1 MPSPLM
7 AALKDVGDGI
17 RLAPLWWRLGLDQT
31 ASRFQRSI
39 LGPFWMACNLLVVA
53 FALAVVVSMLMGG
66 ADIMKNYPQVVA
78 GLLAWSLVGT
88 TMAEAQAIFLY
99 NAGLMQSQRLPL
111 TFYVFLHAQKAA
123 TNFLFQAIAFWVVML
138 IIGRFSVPHWTLIPA
153 LALMLL
159 IVCLQGFIIAIPST
173 RFRDVAYM
181 MSYVVQLLFY
191 VTPVFWVTANV
202 GAKARKYVE
211 LNPFGH
217 QVELLRAPL
226 TGHAPAA
233 IDWIW
238 TLGTTG
244 VLAIIALVL
253 LAMFRK
259 RVVFWL

>member
-7 AALKDVGDGI
+7 AALKDVGDGV

-53 FALAVVVSMLMGG
+53 FALAFLVSAMMGV
-66 ADIMKNYPQVVA
+66 DMSKSYPQVVA

-88 TMAEAQAIFLY
+88 TIAEAQAIFLY

-111 TFYVFLHAQKAA
+111 SFYVFLHAQKAA
-123 TNFLFQAIAFWVVML
+123 TNFLFQLIAFWLTML
-138 IIGRFSVPHWTLIPA
+138 VLRKFAIPHWTLIPA
-153 LALMLL
+153 VALMLL
-159 IVCLQGFIIAIPST
+159 VVCAQGFIIAIPST

-181 MSYVVQLLFY
+181 MSYVVQLAFY
-191 VTPVFWVTANV
+191 VTPVFWMADNV
-202 GAKARKYVE
+202 SARRRWVVDY
-211 LNPFGH
+211 NPLAH

-233 IDWIW
+233 IDWFW
-238 TLGTTG
+238 TLGTAG
-244 VLAIIALVL
+244 VLTVIAFVL
-253 LAMFRK
+253 LAKFGK

>member
-7 AALKDVGDGI
+7 AALKDVADGI

-31 ASRFQRSI
+31 ASRFQRSV
-39 LGPFWMACNLLVVA
+39 LGPFWMACNLLVIA
-53 FALAVVVSMLMGG
+53 FALAFVVSALMGV
-66 ADIMKNYPQVVA
+66 DMMKSYPQVMA

-88 TMAEAQAIFLY
+88 TIAEAQAIFLM

-111 TFYVFLHAQKAA
+111 SFYVFLHAQKSA
-123 TNFLFQAIAFWVVML
+123 TNFLFQAIAFWATML
-138 IIGRFSVPHWTLIPA
+138 VLQRFSIPHWTLIPA
-153 LALMLL
+153 LALIML
-159 IVCLQGFIIAIPST
+159 IVCFQGLIIAIPST

-191 VTPVFWVTANV
+191 VTPVFWMTENV
-202 GAKARKYVE
+202 SKKHRWIVE
-211 LNPFGH
+211 LNPFTH

-233 IDWIW
+233 LHWWW
-238 TLGTTG
+238 TLGTLG
-244 VLAIIALVL
+244 VLAVVAITL

>member
-1 MPSPLM
+1 MSSPLM
-7 AALKDVGDGI
+7 AAFKDVGDAI

-53 FALAVVVSMLMGG
+53 FALAFIVGGLMGV
-66 ADIMKNYPQVVA
+66 NLRESYPQVVA

-88 TMAEAQAIFLY
+88 TIADAQAIFLY

-123 TNFLFQAIAFWVVML
+123 TNFLTQLIAFWAMML
-138 IIGRFSVPHWTLIPA
+138 VLGRFAAPHWTLLPA
-153 LALMLL
+153 VALVLL
-159 IVCLQGFIIAIPST
+159 SVCFLGFIIAIPST

-191 VTPVFWVTANV
+191 VTPVFWTRAQMSP
-202 GAKARKYVE
+202 KYRWVVDYSP
-211 LNPFGH
+211 LAH

-226 TGHAPAA
+226 TGHAPAP
-233 IDWIW
+233 IDWLW
-238 TLGTTG
+238 SLGTVG
-244 VLAIIALVL
+244 AFALVAIAL
-253 LAMFRK
+253 LALFRK

>member
-1 MPSPLM
+1 M
-7 AALKDVGDGI
+7 AALKDVGDGV

-53 FALAVVVSMLMGG
+53 FALAFLVSALMGG
-66 ADIMKNYPQVVA
+66 NIMGSYPQVMA

-88 TMAEAQAIFLY
+88 AMAEAQAIFLY

-111 TFYVFLHAQKAA
+111 SFYVFLHVQKAA

-138 IIGRFSVPHWTLIPA
+138 IIGRFVMPHWTLIPA
-153 LALMLL
+153 LVVMLL

-191 VTPVFWVTANV
+191 VTPVFWTTEHLS
-202 GAKARKYVE
+202 AKSRAVVE
-211 LNPFGH
+211 LNPFTH

-233 IDWIW
+233 LDWYW

-244 VLAIIALVL
+244 VLAIIAIAL

>member
-1 MPSPLM
+1 MPSPLQ
-7 AALKDVGDGI
+7 AALKDVGDGV

-53 FALAVVVSMLMGG
+53 FALAFLVSALMGV
-66 ADIMKNYPQVVA
+66 DMSKSYPQVVA

-88 TMAEAQAIFLY
+88 TIAEAQAIFLY
-99 NAGLMQSQRLPL
+99 NSGLMQSQRLPL
-111 TFYVFLHAQKAA
+111 SFYVFLHAQKAA
-123 TNFLFQAIAFWVVML
+123 TNFLFQLIAFWTVML
-138 IIGRFSVPHWTLIPA
+138 VIGKFAVPHWTLIPA
-153 LALMLL
+153 VALMLL
-159 IVCLQGFIIAIPST
+159 VVCLQGFIIAIPST

-191 VTPVFWVTANV
+191 VTPVFWMTANV
-202 GAKARKYVE
+202 SAKHRWVVE
-211 LNPFGH
+211 VNPLAH

-226 TGHAPAA
+226 TGHAPAT
-233 IDWIW
+233 IDWLW

-244 VLAIIALVL
+244 VLAVVALIL
-253 LAMFRK
+253 LAKFGK

>member
-1 MPSPLM
+1 MPSSLM

-53 FALAVVVSMLMGG
+53 FALAYLVGALMGG
-66 ADIMKNYPQVVA
+66 DIMKNYPQVVA

-88 TMAEAQAIFLY
+88 AIAEAQAIFLY

-111 TFYVFLHAQKAA
+111 SFYVFLHAQKAA
-123 TNFLFQAIAFWVVML
+123 TNFLFQLIAFWAMML
-138 IIGRFSVPHWTLIPA
+138 LLHRFSVPHWTLIPA
-153 LALMLL
+153 VALILL
-159 IVCLQGFIIAIPST
+159 IVCFQGFIIAIPST

-181 MSYVVQLLFY
+181 MSYVVQLAFY
-191 VTPVFWVTANV
+191 VTPVFWTAEHLH
-202 GAKARKYVE
+202 GKGRLAVE
-211 LNPFGH
+211 LNPLAH

-226 TGHAPAA
+226 TGHAPAL
-233 IDWIW
+233 IDWWW

-244 VLAIIALVL
+244 VLALVAFVL
-253 LAMFRK
+253 LALFRK

>member
-53 FALAVVVSMLMGG
+53 FALAFLVSAMMGVNLMGTF
-66 ADIMKNYPQVVA
+66 PQVVA

-88 TMAEAQAIFLY
+88 AMAEAQAIFLY

-123 TNFLFQAIAFWVVML
+123 TNFLFQLVAFWAVML
-138 IIGRFSVPHWTLIPA
+138 VIGRFAVPHWTLIPA
-153 LALMLL
+153 LVVMLL

-191 VTPVFWVTANV
+191 VTPVFWVTDNLSPESRRV
-202 GAKARKYVE
+202 VE
-211 LNPFGH
+211 LNPFTH

-233 IDWIW
+233 LDWWW
-238 TLGTTG
+238 TLGMTG
-244 VLAIIALVL
+244 VLAIIAFAL

>member
-1 MPSPLM
+1 MPSSLK

-17 RLAPLWWRLGLDQT
+17 RLTPLWWRLGLDQT
-31 ASRFQRSI
+31 AARFQRSI

-53 FALAVVVSMLMGG
+53 FALAFLVSALMG

-88 TMAEAQAIFLY
+88 TIAEAQAIFLY

-111 TFYVFLHAQKAA
+111 TFYVFLHAQKSA
-123 TNFLFQAIAFWVVML
+123 TNFLFQMIAFWAMML
-138 IIGRFSVPHWTLIPA
+138 LLGRFSIPHWTLIPA
-153 LALMLL
+153 VALIML
-159 IVCLQGFIIAIPST
+159 IVCFLGFIIAIPST

-181 MSYVVQLLFY
+181 MSYVVQLAFY
-191 VTPVFWVTANV
+191 VTPVFWVSSNV
-202 GAKARKYVE
+202 SGKHRWVVDF
-211 LNPFGH
+211 NPLAH

-233 IDWIW
+233 VDWW
-238 TLGTTG
+238 WSLGAMG
-244 VLAIIALVL
+244 VFALIALVL

>member
-1 MPSPLM
+1 M
-7 AALKDVGDGI
+7 AALKDVGDGV

-31 ASRFQRSI
+31 ASRFQRSV

-53 FALAVVVSMLMGG
+53 FALAFVVSLLMGV
-66 ADIMKNYPQVVA
+66 DVMKNYPQVVA

-88 TMAEAQAIFLY
+88 TLAEAQAIFLM

-111 TFYVFLHAQKAA
+111 SFYVFLHAQKAA

-138 IIGRFSVPHWTLIPA
+138 IIRRFAIPHWTLLPA
-153 LALMLL
+153 VALMLV

-191 VTPVFWVTANV
+191 VTPVFWLTANV
-202 GAKARKYVE
+202 SADKRHLVE
-211 LNPFGH
+211 LNPLAH

-226 TGHAPAA
+226 MGQAPALA
-233 IDWIW
+233 DWIW
-238 TLGTTG
+238 TLSTAG
-244 VLAIIALVL
+244 VLAVVALIL

>member
-1 MPSPLM
+1 M

-53 FALAVVVSMLMGG
+53 FALAFLVSAMMG
-66 ADIMKNYPQVVA
+66 ADIMGSYPQVVA

-88 TMAEAQAIFLY
+88 AMAESQAIFLY
-99 NAGLMQSQRLPL
+99 NAGLMQNQRLPL
-111 TFYVFLHAQKAA
+111 SFYVFLHVQKAA
-123 TNFLFQAIAFWVVML
+123 TNFLFQAIAFWAMML
-138 IIGRFSVPHWTLIPA
+138 IMGRFVMPHWTLIPA
-153 LALMLL
+153 VAVMLL
-159 IVCLQGFIIAIPST
+159 IVGLQGFVIAIPST

-181 MSYVVQLLFY
+181 MSYLVQLLFY
-191 VTPVFWVTANV
+191 VTPVFWLATNV
-202 GAKARKYVE
+202 KAKHRWVVE
-211 LNPFGH
+211 LNPFTH

-226 TGHAPAA
+226 TGHAPAL
-233 IDWIW
+233 IDWYW

-244 VLAIIALVL
+244 VLAIIAFTL
-253 LAMFRK
+253 LALFRK

>member
-1 MPSPLM
+1 MPSALK

-53 FALAVVVSMLMGG
+53 FALAFLVSALMGVN
-66 ADIMKNYPQVVA
+66 IMGTFPQVVA

-88 TMAEAQAIFLY
+88 TIADAQAIFLY

-123 TNFLFQAIAFWVVML
+123 TNFLFQLIAFWAVMM
-138 IIGRFSVPHWTLIPA
+138 IIGKFAIPHWTLIPA
-153 LALMLL
+153 VALVLL
-159 IVCLQGFIIAIPST
+159 IVCFQGFIIAIPST

-191 VTPVFWVTANV
+191 VTPVFWMTDNV
-202 GAKARKYVE
+202 SVNKRWVIE
-211 LNPFGH
+211 LNPLGH
-217 QVELLRAPL
+217 QVELLRAAL

-233 IDWIW
+233 IDWLW

-244 VLAIIALVL
+244 VLALIAIVL

>member
-53 FALAVVVSMLMGG
+53 FALAFLVSAMMGVNLMGTF
-66 ADIMKNYPQVVA
+66 PQVVA

-88 TMAEAQAIFLY
+88 TIADAQAIFLY

-123 TNFLFQAIAFWVVML
+123 TNFLFQLIAFWAVLLV
-138 IIGRFSVPHWTLIPA
+138 IGRFAVPHWTLIPA
-153 LALMLL
+153 VALMLFV
-159 IVCLQGFIIAIPST
+159 VCFQGFIIAIPST

-191 VTPVFWVTANV
+191 VTPVFWMTANV
-202 GAKARKYVE
+202 SAKHRWVVE
-211 LNPFGH
+211 MNPLSH
-217 QVELLRAPL
+217 QVELLRAAL

-233 IDWIW
+233 IDWWW
-238 TLGTTG
+238 TLGTAG
-244 VLAIIALVL
+244 VLAIIAFAL

>member
-1 MPSPLM
+1 M

-53 FALAVVVSMLMGG
+53 FALAFLVSALMG

-88 TMAEAQAIFLY
+88 AMAEAQAIFLL

-111 TFYVFLHAQKAA
+111 SFYVFLHMQKAA
-123 TNFLFQAIAFWVVML
+123 TNFLFQAIAFWGLML
-138 IIGRFSVPHWTLIPA
+138 LMGRFAMPHWTLIPA
-153 LALMLL
+153 LVVMLL
-159 IVCLQGFIIAIPST
+159 IVGLQGFVIAIPST

-191 VTPVFWVTANV
+191 VTPVFWVAGNV
-202 GAKARKYVE
+202 SAKHRWVVE
-211 LNPFGH
+211 LNPFTH

-226 TGHAPAA
+226 TGHAPAL
-233 IDWIW
+233 IDWCW
-238 TLGTTG
+238 TLGTIG
-244 VLAIIALVL
+244 VLAVVALTL
-253 LAMFRK
+253 LALFRK

>member
-1 MPSPLM
+1 MPSSLM

-53 FALAVVVSMLMGG
+53 FALAFLVGALMGG
-66 ADIMKNYPQVVA
+66 DIMKNYPQVVA

-88 TMAEAQAIFLY
+88 AIAEAQAIFLY

-111 TFYVFLHAQKAA
+111 SFYVFLHAQKAA
-123 TNFLFQAIAFWVVML
+123 TNFLFQLIAFWAMML
-138 IIGRFSVPHWTLIPA
+138 LLHRFSVPHWTLIPA
-153 LALMLL
+153 VVLILL
-159 IVCLQGFIIAIPST
+159 IVCLQGFIVAIPST

-181 MSYVVQLLFY
+181 MSYVVQLAFY
-191 VTPVFWVTANV
+191 VTPVFWTADHLRGKGRLAV
-202 GAKARKYVE
+202 A
-211 LNPFGH
+211 LNPLAH

-226 TGHAPAA
+226 TGHAPAL
-233 IDWIW
+233 IDWWW

-244 VLAIIALVL
+244 VLALVAFVLLVL
-253 LAMFRK
+253 FRK

>member
-1 MPSPLM
+1 M
-7 AALKDVGDGI
+7 AALKDVRDGV

-53 FALAVVVSMLMGG
+53 FALAFVVSNLMHV
-66 ADIMKNYPQVVA
+66 DLSKSYPQVVA

-88 TMAEAQAIFLY
+88 TIAEAQAIFLY

-123 TNFLFQAIAFWVVML
+123 TNFIFQLIAFWAVML
-138 IIGRFSVPHWTLIPA
+138 VIGRFAMPHWTLVPA
-153 LALMLL
+153 VALMLVA
-159 IVCLQGFIIAIPST
+159 VCFQGFIIAIPST

-181 MSYVVQLLFY
+181 MSYLVQMLFY
-191 VTPVFWVTANV
+191 VTPVFWLAENV
-202 GAKARKYVE
+202 SPKYRWVIE
-211 LNPFGH
+211 LNPLTH
-217 QVELLRAPL
+217 QVDLLRAPL
-226 TGHAPAA
+226 LGHAPAVM
-233 IDWIW
+233 DWLW

-244 VLAIIALVL
+244 VFALIAFIL
-253 LAMFRK
+253 LALFGK

>member
-7 AALKDVGDGI
+7 AAFKDVGDGI

-53 FALAVVVSMLMGG
+53 FALAFLVSALMGG
-66 ADIMKNYPQVVA
+66 DMARNYPQVVA

-88 TMAEAQAIFLY
+88 TIAEAQAIFLY

-123 TNFLFQAIAFWVVML
+123 TNFFFQLIAFWAMML
-138 IIGRFSVPHWTLIPA
+138 LLHRFSVPHWTLLPA

-159 IVCLQGFIIAIPST
+159 IVCFQGFIIAIPST

-191 VTPVFWVTANV
+191 VTPVFWTADHLS
-202 GAKARKYVE
+202 AKSRRIVD
-211 LNPFGH
+211 LNPFAH
-217 QVELLRAPL
+217 QVDLLRAPL
-226 TGHAPAA
+226 TGHAPAL
-233 IDWIW
+233 IDWYW
-238 TLGTTG
+238 TLGTVG
-244 VLAIIALVL
+244 VLALVALIL
-253 LAMFRK
+253 LAKFGK

>member
-1 MPSPLM
+1 MPSPVM

-17 RLAPLWWRLGLDQT
+17 RLAPLWWRVGLDQT

-53 FALAVVVSMLMGG
+53 FALAFLVSAMMGV
-66 ADIMKNYPQVVA
+66 DMSKSYPQVVA

-88 TMAEAQAIFLY
+88 AMAEAQAIFLY
-99 NAGLMQSQRLPL
+99 NSGLMQSQRLPL
-111 TFYVFLHAQKAA
+111 SFYVFLHAQKAA
-123 TNFLFQAIAFWVVML
+123 TNFLFQLIAFWVTML
-138 IIGRFSVPHWTLIPA
+138 VLRKFAIPHWTLIPA
-153 LALMLL
+153 LVVILL
-159 IVCLQGFIIAIPST
+159 IVCVQGFIIAIPST

-191 VTPVFWVTANV
+191 VTPVFWTADHLSPQ
-202 GAKARKYVE
+202 ARRIVE
-211 LNPFGH
+211 LNPFTH

-226 TGHAPAA
+226 TGHAPAM
-233 IDWIW
+233 IDWWW

-244 VLAIIALVL
+244 VLAVVALAL

>member
-7 AALKDVGDGI
+7 AALKDVGDGV

-53 FALAVVVSMLMGG
+53 FALAILVSNLMHV
-66 ADIMKNYPQVVA
+66 DMSKTYPQVVA
-78 GLLAWSLVGT
+78 GLLAWSLAGT
-88 TMAEAQAIFLY
+88 TIAEAQAIFLF
-99 NAGLMQSQRLPL
+99 NSGLMQSQRLPL

-123 TNFLFQAIAFWVVML
+123 TNFLFQLIAFWAVML
-138 IIGRFSVPHWTLIPA
+138 LIGKFAMPHWTLIPA
-153 LALMLL
+153 LAVMLL
-159 IVCLQGFIIAIPST
+159 IVCFQGFIIAIPST

-181 MSYVVQLLFY
+181 MSYLVQLLFY
-191 VTPVFWVTANV
+191 VTPVFWTTEHLS
-202 GAKARKYVE
+202 AKARRMVG
-211 LNPFGH
+211 LNPLTH

-226 TGHAPAA
+226 TGHAPAL
-233 IDWIW
+233 IDWWW
-238 TLGTTG
+238 TLGTIG
-244 VLAIIALVL
+244 VLAIIALAL

>member
-53 FALAVVVSMLMGG
+53 FALAFLVSALMG
-66 ADIMKNYPQVVA
+66 ADIMGSYPQVVA

-88 TMAEAQAIFLY
+88 AMAEAQAIFLY

-123 TNFLFQAIAFWVVML
+123 TNFLFQLIAFWTMML
-138 IIGRFSVPHWTLIPA
+138 LLHRFSVPHWTLIPA
-153 LALMLL
+153 LIVILL
-159 IVCLQGFIIAIPST
+159 IVCIQGFIIAIPST

-191 VTPVFWVTANV
+191 VTPVFWTADHLSP
-202 GAKARKYVE
+202 KARRMVE
-211 LNPFGH
+211 LNPFAH

-226 TGHAPAA
+226 TGHAPAM
-233 IDWIW
+233 IDWWW

-244 VLAIIALVL
+244 VLAVVALTL

>member
-1 MPSPLM
+1 M

-53 FALAVVVSMLMGG
+53 FALAFLVSMLMGV
-66 ADIMKNYPQVVA
+66 DVMKNYPQIVA

-88 TMAEAQAIFLY
+88 TLAEAQAIFLM

-111 TFYVFLHAQKAA
+111 SFYVFLHAQKAA
-123 TNFLFQAIAFWVVML
+123 TNFLFQAIAFWAVML
-138 IIGRFSVPHWTLIPA
+138 IIRRFAIPHWTLVPA
-153 LALMLL
+153 VALMLV

-191 VTPVFWVTANV
+191 VTPVFWLTANV
-202 GAKARKYVE
+202 SPGKRHWVE
-211 LNPFGH
+211 LNPLAH

-226 TGHAPAA
+226 MGHAPALA
-233 IDWIW
+233 DWIW
-238 TLGTTG
+238 TLGTAG
-244 VLAIIALVL
+244 VLALIALIL

>member
-53 FALAVVVSMLMGG
+53 FALAFLVSAMMGVNLMGTF
-66 ADIMKNYPQVVA
+66 PQVVA

-88 TMAEAQAIFLY
+88 AMAEAQAIFLY

-111 TFYVFLHAQKAA
+111 SFYVFLHAQKAA
-123 TNFLFQAIAFWVVML
+123 TNFLFQAIAFWAVML
-138 IIGRFSVPHWTLIPA
+138 IIGRFVAPHWTLIPA
-153 LALMLL
+153 LVVMLL

-191 VTPVFWVTANV
+191 VTPVFWVTDNLSP
-202 GAKARKYVE
+202 KSRRMVE
-211 LNPFGH
+211 LNPFTH

-233 IDWIW
+233 LDWWW
-238 TLGTTG
+238 TLGMTG
-244 VLAIIALVL
+244 VLAIIAFAL

>member
-1 MPSPLM
+1 MPSSLK

-53 FALAVVVSMLMGG
+53 FALAFIVSGLMGVNFG
-66 ADIMKNYPQVVA
+66 ASYPSVVA

-88 TMAEAQAIFLY
+88 AIAESQAIFLY

-111 TFYVFLHAQKAA
+111 SFYVFLHVQKSA
-123 TNFLFQAIAFWVVML
+123 TNFLFQLIAFWAMMVIL
-138 IIGRFSVPHWTLIPA
+138 GKFAIPHWTLLPA
-153 LALMLL
+153 LALELLL
-159 IVCLQGFIIAIPST
+159 IGLLGFIVAVPST

-181 MSYVVQLLFY
+181 MSYVVQLAFY
-191 VTPVFWVTANV
+191 VTPVFWQRDQMS
-202 GAKARKYVE
+202 AKHRWVADY
-211 LNPFGH
+211 NPLAH

-226 TGHAPAA
+226 TGHAVSAV
-233 IDWIW
+233 DWWW
-238 TLGTTG
+238 TLGMTG
-244 VLAIIALVL
+244 VAAVVGLIL